1 MPFERY
7 LQHPQE
13 PSSSSSSSPSTN
25 DSGYVQL
32 RYPSSLGSA
41 LDLLAVPPSL
51 NFQTPHFTLD
61 GPPSLAPGGGA
72 EAFPADLISSS
83 ESLTSAWIANAG
95 LTPHHPEDVFIPPG
109 SKYFHPNQASEGDYL
124 QLNSSLSLPSSSSL
138 CGAVQP
144 HVSPSNG
151 DSFPSKVSVTQPQV
165 TRGSLQAHPLWAPQ
179 FSTPSPLGLP
189 VYSSSGFDL
198 LSILGRVATRPN
210 PSINLGPVDM
220 SCSFVVVDVRR
231 YDSPIVYASPSFYR
245 LTGYEEHEV
254 IGRNCRFLQ
263 APGGCVGK
271 GERRHHTSPEAV
283 AYMKKSLADDKE
295 CQSSLIN
302 YRKDG
307 SRFIN
312 LVTIIP
318 VAGGVSGSSEEQNDV
333 VFHVGFQ
340 VDLTEQPNAILQ
352 KLRDGSYMV
361 NYKSG
366 LTLPNT
372 PNPSIRDRRNH
383 NYVLNAVS
391 EELRDLLSK
400 PSFLSSISAL
410 TSGAEHVEYQEG
422 NHPLS
427 LLLLSVMP
435 DFVLVLS
442 LKGSFLYVAPSITRV
457 LEYSPEE
464 MAGKSVVD
472 YCHPSDIVP
481 LMRELKESSTI
492 LGPQEGHRFGSSLVN
507 IPKTVNLLFRART
520 KRETYI
526 WIECTGRLH
535 VEPGKGRKAIILSA
549 RPRAM
554 PRFGWTSAPDIRWQ
568 DRASERGDVAREVWG
583 LLSIGGTVLFMSAN
597 VKNVL
602 GWGVGEIIGMSLNEF
617 VLESTAN
624 SLGAALHRAAQG
636 KNGRTETVECRVRQ
650 KTGDYTHLSI
660 VLYPLPTGADSQPE
674 LRRLPIVCQISPI
687 SARPTIERQLV
698 TSISQGNVFSEQ
710 DAAQEGSWQFELQ
723 QLKIEN
729 QKLAAELEFLE
740 GSIGIQKHQH
750 QATNPPIASSST
762 YASAEWTPQHN
773 PLKRR

>member
-1 MPFERY
+1 M
-7 LQHPQE
+7 
-13 PSSSSSSSPSTN
+13 
-25 DSGYVQL
+25 
-32 RYPSSLGSA
+32 
-41 LDLLAVPPSL
+41 
-51 NFQTPHFTLD
+51 
-61 GPPSLAPGGGA
+61 
-72 EAFPADLISSS
+72 
-83 ESLTSAWIANAG
+83 
-95 LTPHHPEDVFIPPG
+95 
-109 SKYFHPNQASEGDYL
+109 
-124 QLNSSLSLPSSSSL
+124 
-138 CGAVQP
+138 
-144 HVSPSNG
+144 
-151 DSFPSKVSVTQPQV
+151 
-165 TRGSLQAHPLWAPQ
+165 
-179 FSTPSPLGLP
+179 
-189 VYSSSGFDL
+189 YSSSGFDL

-210 PSINLGPVDM
+210 PSITLGPVDM

-245 LTGYEEHEV
+245 LTGYEDHEV
-254 IGRNCRFLQ
+254 LGRNCRFLQ

-271 GERRHHTSPEAV
+271 GERRQHTPPEAV
-283 AYMKKSLADDKE
+283 AYMKKNLADDKE
-295 CQSSLIN
+295 CQASLTN

-307 SRFIN
+307 SSFLN

-318 VAGGVSGSSEEQNDV
+318 VAGGVSGSPEEQNDV

-372 PNPSIRDRRNH
+372 PNPIRDRRNH

-391 EELRDLLSK
+391 EELRDLLSNS
-400 PSFLSSISAL
+400 SFLSSISSP
-410 TSGAEHVEYQEG
+410 TSSADHVECQDG

-427 LLLLSVMP
+427 LLLLGAMP

-507 IPKTVNLLFRART
+507 TPKTVNLLFRART
-520 KRETYI
+520 KQETYV

-549 RPRAM
+549 RPRTM
-554 PRFGWTSAPDIRWQ
+554 PRFNWTSAPDVRWQ
-568 DRASERGDVAREVWG
+568 GRASERGDVAREVWG

-624 SLGAALHRAAQG
+624 SLGAALHRSAQG
-636 KNGRTETVECRVRQ
+636 KSGRTETVECRVRQ

-660 VLYPLPTGADSQPE
+660 VLYPLPAGADSQPE
-674 LRRLPIVCQISPI
+674 VRRLPIVCQISPI
-687 SARPTIERQLV
+687 SAMSTIERHLE
-698 TSISQGNVFSEQ
+698 TSVSRGNVFSEQ

-729 QKLAAELEFLE
+729 QKLAAEVEFLE
-740 GSIGIQKHQH
+740 GSIGLQKQQH
-750 QATNPPIASSST
+750 QATNST
-762 YASAEWTPQHN
+762 VTSTSTHNPAEWTPQHN